1 LKWEGDG
8 SLSFR
13 KNCRNTICGSC
24 AMRINGRSRLAC
36 KENVGQMLAQ
46 GPSGPPTTEPTIAI
60 GPLGNLPVI
69 KDLVVDL
76 QPFWDRLEAIHP
88 AVSRSHQLEMAD
100 ASWPAAA
107 QGETRQTPD
116 RRALLEQAGNC
127 IACGACYSECNALM
141 VNPQFLGP
149 QALAKAQR
157 LVDDT
162 RDQARADRLAQ
173 LGADNRG
180 VWGCTRCMACN
191 EVCPMEVAPLDRISQ
206 IKSAILANTTPA
218 EADRPVRHR
227 QTLVEMV
234 RAGGWVDERQFAL
247 RVVGNG
253 GRDWQGLAS
262 LGALGLRMLVRGKLP
277 LSFERSTGTAEV
289 RSLIDAVRAAEKSAR
304 TAIVDP
310 PSQS

>member
-1 LKWEGDG
+1 
-8 SLSFR
+8 
-13 KNCRNTICGSC
+13 
-24 AMRINGRSRLAC
+24 
-36 KENVGQMLAQ
+36 
-46 GPSGPPTTEPTIAI
+46 
-60 GPLGNLPVI
+60 
-69 KDLVVDL
+69 
-76 QPFWDRLEAIHP
+76 
-88 AVSRSHQLEMAD
+88 
-100 ASWPAAA
+100 
-107 QGETRQTPD
+107 
-116 RRALLEQAGNC
+116 
-127 IACGACYSECNALM
+127 
-141 VNPQFLGP
+141 
-149 QALAKAQR
+149 LAKAQR

-289 RSLIDAVRAAEKSAR
+289 QSLIDAVRAAEKSAR